1 MLQLP
6 GRIKN
11 TSGDITLLAVD
22 AIVNAANKSLLGG
35 GGIDGAINK
44 AVGPNL
50 LPACQTL
57 GGCLIGEAKITAG
70 FELPARRV
78 IHTVGPRWYG
88 GAREEGK
95 QLARC
100 YRSVFN
106 IVRQNNLKT
115 IAFPMISCGSY
126 GYPAM
131 EASAVAL
138 REVFRFLSVEPAVE
152 VIYFVCLDRNT
163 QSAYDTALRTFDWN
177 V

>member
-22 AIVNAANKSLLGG
+22 VIVNAANKSLLGG

-100 YRSVFN
+100 CFQRSV
-106 IVRQNNLKT
+106 
-115 IAFPMISCGSY
+115 Y
-126 GYPAM
+126 G
-131 EASAVAL
+131 
-138 REVFRFLSVEPAVE
+138 
-152 VIYFVCLDRNT
+152 N
-163 QSAYDTALRTFDWN
+163 
-177 V
+177 